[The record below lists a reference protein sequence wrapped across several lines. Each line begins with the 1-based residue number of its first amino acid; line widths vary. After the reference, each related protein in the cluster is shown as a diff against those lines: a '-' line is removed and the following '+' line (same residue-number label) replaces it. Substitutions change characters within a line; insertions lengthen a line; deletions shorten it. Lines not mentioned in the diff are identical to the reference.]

1 MPLRAYIVFVSPKSE
16 VITNLPSRFHAQR
29 FFSANE
35 KSKPLIIDFITSE
48 VW

>member
-1 MPLRAYIVFVSPKSE
+1 MPFLAYIVFVSPKSE

-29 FFSANE
+29 FSANE